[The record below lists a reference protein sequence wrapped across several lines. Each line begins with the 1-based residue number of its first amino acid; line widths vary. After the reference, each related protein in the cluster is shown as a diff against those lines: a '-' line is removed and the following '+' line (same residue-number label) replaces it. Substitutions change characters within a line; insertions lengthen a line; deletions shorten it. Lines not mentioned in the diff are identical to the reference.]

1 MMMVKLFFP
10 ELSVPNRQKV
20 LKITLDKMYPGS
32 QLRSYSHS
40 IVDYDDPYINV
51 GEEVENGDE
60 KYCRLC
66 EKDTH
71 EQSGT

>member
-10 ELSVPNRQKV
+10 ELSVPTRQKAAD
-20 LKITLDKMYPGS
+20 ILDKMYPGS

-51 GEEVENGDE
+51 GEEAENVDGVHAGILTNRE
-60 KYCRLC
+60 
-66 EKDTH
+66 E
-71 EQSGT
+71 